1 MRGRQVLPETA
12 GEEPPAAPGEPPDE
26 TEPRPSYA
34 RALRLR
40 HTRLARWQAVLLFDV
55 VLVVGV
61 LLALAEVAS
70 AWAPVVL
77 PLVVALVV
85 KAYDEVAGLAGPVP
99 SRPRGRS
106 GSGRRVG

>member
-1 MRGRQVLPETA
+1 MRARRVLSRTA
-12 GEEPPAAPGEPPDE
+12 GEAPAAAPAEPPDA

-34 RALRLR
+34 RVLRLR
-40 HTRLARWQAVLLFDV
+40 HTRLVPWQAVLLFDV

-99 SRPRGRS
+99 SPPRGRS
-106 GSGRRVG
+106 GTGRRVG